1 MVLVRILVADDEAS
15 QLELVAFNLEL
26 GGFSVV
32 TAADG
37 ETALNLAIEQRPD
50 LVILDWMMPTLSGIE
65 VCRAL
70 RARADTQKIPI
81 IILSARSEEDDR
93 THGLDIG
100 ADDYVTKPF
109 SPRELISRVRAV
121 LRRTRPALMAEM
133 LEFEDL
139 KLYPASR
146 IVERASRPI
155 PLGAKEFDILSVL
168 IERPG
173 QVFSRTQLLDRVW
186 GHGVYVEDRTIDVH
200 LSRLRKALNRGG
212 GRDLIRTVRGSGY
225 ALGHSK

>member
-93 THGLDIG
+93 THGLDMG

-155 PLGAKEFDILSVL
+155 PLGAKEFDILAVL

-212 GRDLIRTVRGSGY
+212 YRDLIRTVRGSGY